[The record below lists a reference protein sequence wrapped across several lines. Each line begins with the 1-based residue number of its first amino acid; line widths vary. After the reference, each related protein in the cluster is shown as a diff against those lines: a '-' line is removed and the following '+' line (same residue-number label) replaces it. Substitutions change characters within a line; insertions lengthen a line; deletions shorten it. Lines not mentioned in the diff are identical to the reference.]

1 MPPPPK
7 AEAGA
12 PTSEGKTPTNPF
24 PSRQN
29 STQEPSRSLPADI
42 KPPSPPSELL
52 IDISSNTLIGAE
64 AQPSTQQP
72 PTTPQTSHPTRP
84 NLVHSIAQS
93 TSQMTQYAAQLT
105 AQQQHQVQVPG
116 VTYTLNPTAEA
127 FAPSSPGEKE
137 DRQGEE

>member
-42 KPPSPPSELL
+42 KPPSPLSELL
-52 IDISSNTLIGAE
+52 INISSNILVGAE
-64 AQPSTQQP
+64 VK
-72 PTTPQTSHPTRP
+72 PQTQSPPQASTTQTDRP
-84 NLVHSIAQS
+84 DLLHNIAQS

-137 DRQGEE
+137 DRQDEE